1 MEHWIKHTVREK
13 LRMETSGPS
22 RFDVWKVE
30 VNLAKESEE
39 QCGVKRT
46 QRPKEKVFPERR
58 KDEQYQCS

>member
-1 MEHWIKHTVREK
+1 
-13 LRMETSGPS
+13 METSGPS

-39 QCGVKRT
+39 QCGMKRT